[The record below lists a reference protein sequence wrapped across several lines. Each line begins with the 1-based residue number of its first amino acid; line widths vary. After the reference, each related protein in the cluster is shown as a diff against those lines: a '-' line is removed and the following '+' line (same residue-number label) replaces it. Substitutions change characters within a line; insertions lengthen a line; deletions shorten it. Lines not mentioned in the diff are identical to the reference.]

1 MRIVVIGTGK
11 MSEAILAGIAPKYEV
26 EIVGRDAQKVRQLK
40 EKYQL
45 QYSALL
51 DSPVD
56 IDGKIVLLCVKPHAL
71 ESISIFLSGEADLAV
86 SVLAGVKL
94 EELKNR
100 IKANTYVRAM
110 PNLAAMHGKS
120 MTTLCGDS
128 DAKELA
134 LEIAGSFG
142 STLWVGSE
150 KEIDIATA
158 VAGSGPAFLALVAES
173 MADGAVHEGLKREDA
188 QILVEGL
195 FSGMGVL
202 LKGEHPAVLKDGVMS
217 PGGTT
222 AAGYSALEERGVRS
236 AFMKAIKK
244 AYERAQGS

>member
-56 IDGKIVLLCVKPHAL
+56 IEGKIIVLCVKPHAL
-71 ESISIFLSGEADLAV
+71 ESISIFLSGEAQLAI

-100 IKANTYVRAM
+100 IKAHTYVRAM
-110 PNLAAMHGKS
+110 PNLAAMYGKS
-120 MTTLCGDS
+120 MTTLCGDG
-128 DAKELA
+128 DAKELS

-142 STLWVGSE
+142 ATLWVGSE

-158 VAGSGPAFLALVAES
+158 VAGSGPAFLALVAEA
-173 MADGAVHEGLKREDA
+173 MADGAVHEGLKRNDA
-188 QILVEGL
+188 QRLVEGL
-195 FSGMGVL
+195 FAGMSKL
-202 LKGEHPAVLKDGVMS
+202 LENEHPALLKDGVMS

-222 AAGYSALEERGVRS
+222 AAGYSALEEGSVRS
-236 AFMKAIKK
+236 AFMKAIQK
-244 AYERAQGS
+244 AYERAKR